1 MMRSSMS
8 VKRLL
13 IYLQPKA
20 SWVTECGNVSS
31 QILMSLEINLQ
42 ECMHKGLVGAIGAI
56 PGTVCAHPFDVVK
69 IRMQTSRTSDPF
81 RGGIRKAIKAVAAG
95 LERPGTPGALQA
107 SQFFRGLAPAMQ
119 QKVITRAP
127 MFLLAELCT
136 QAYQTA
142 GLSRTQACFVGCFCS
157 GFITGSAAAL
167 PEYRKVLQSQCVCGE
182 GTSTVQAVMRAAV
195 ASGQTGS
202 ILIRM
207 RSAGLRNAIFDSIF
221 FGAQHTLSSHLASGP
236 SYACAAALA
245 VTLDYSVDVVV
256 KRMMVVPPQQALRPL
271 MQSWLQLFRG
281 HASVFHAC
289 ASVHAGLSAK
299 AVEFSVSYFITGT
312 VGVSVAA
319 SLQQLYDSTCS
330 PKNGTKRRCLQHS
343 SDMCFLFLCISECIR
358 GSPTAVGPPWF
369 SVTLLEQEQRHV
381 EIVDDAHP
389 ELEIA

>member
-31 QILMSLEINLQ
+31 QIRMSLEINLQ

-81 RGGIRKAIKAVAAG
+81 CGGIRKAIKAVAAG

-195 ASGQTGS
+195 ASGQTRS

-289 ASVHAGLSAK
+289 ASIHAGLSAK

-330 PKNGTKRRCLQHS
+330 PKNGTKRRCN
-343 SDMCFLFLCISECIR
+343 IA
-358 GSPTAVGPPWF
+358 PTCVSCF
-369 SVTLLEQEQRHV
+369 SVSQSASVAAPQQLARRGLV
-381 EIVDDAHP
+381 
-389 ELEIA
+389 